1 MKNIIEFFKK
11 APLNNNADLTLF
23 QKINSLAIRTGYI
36 VEFNACS
43 EYTLEFIKSKEI
55 NYNTTFYKNWKE
67 INNLDSKE
75 LFFNQLLHY
84 MSTYGKS
91 EALEEELDKNKID
104 ENEIFMPNFNINFI
118 PFHEFK
124 IIKAVPE
131 EEIFN
136 DIINVLE
143 SGVALNY
150 DTSASFL
157 RFIKK
162 TNKINS
168 VEIDN
173 LKNKE
178 FKAMFIFSTFNER
191 KYYGEFDIL
200 RAILYGIKLVGED
213 YDINQNHL
221 GLLIKDNNTITNLK
235 AISRLFKFHS
245 SPSIILVKRIL
256 NNLDT
261 QQKIN
266 LSKIFNRFKPIF
278 LAFKAINPELINKLN
293 KLSKKHHTPFKNDF
307 WSQCLNPKDNEK
319 EVNLKL
325 AKQSVDSLSNF
336 RKIKLL
342 EEIKLIFNKINK
354 NINIKL
360 LHQDMNM
367 KLDNLTSKVYF
378 IRNGKTYIKEGF
390 SYDKYDQIYLLEL
403 YLILYNSLIHSVE
416 KNIEGKTIVLPKDI
430 ELTCPSSEKMFLG
443 DLPIGSTIN
452 LPADFNSLILG
463 INWDK
468 DAGAEDLDIH
478 FINSNDKEYCYY
490 STHKD
495 DDIIFSGDI
504 TYPNP
509 EATECFLF
517 KNLKNINGTMSVFR
531 YHTTTKDKNY
541 NFNLFCA
548 KASATKSLEKN
559 YMVDPND
566 LIFSYKISIPSD
578 ISSINVALIKD
589 KKVYISNGS
598 VVNKKNAFNS
608 TTFIN
613 AYKSMMGDKIESK
626 ILLSDILRLCGNNV
640 KVFNDKSL
648 IGECE
653 DKDLIDFSS
662 TISKNDLIKIFTG

>member
-11 APLNNNADLTLF
+11 APFNNNANLNLF
-23 QKINSLAIRTGYI
+23 QEVNSLAIRTGYI

-43 EYTLEFIKSKEI
+43 EDTLEFIKSKEI

-67 INNLDSKE
+67 IDNLDSQE
-75 LFFNQLLHY
+75 LLFNQLLHY
-84 MSTYGKS
+84 MTTYGKS
-91 EALEEELDKNKID
+91 EALEEVLDKDKID

-118 PFHEFK
+118 SFHEFK

-136 DIINVLE
+136 DIISVLK

-157 RFIKK
+157 KFIKK
-162 TNKINS
+162 VNKINS
-168 VEIDN
+168 VKIDD

-178 FKAMFIFSTFNER
+178 FRAMFIFSTFNDR

-200 RAILYGIKLVGED
+200 RAILYGIKLVGE
-213 YDINQNHL
+213 YHNLNHGHL
-221 GLLIKDNNTITNLK
+221 DLLIKDSDTITNLRC
-235 AISRLFKFHS
+235 ISKIVKFSHAPGS
-245 SPSIILVKRIL
+245 TLVKEVL

-266 LSKIFNRFKPIF
+266 LSKIFIRFKPIF
-278 LAFKAINPELINKLN
+278 LALKAINPELINKLN

-319 EVNLKL
+319 EDNLRL

-354 NINIKL
+354 DINIKL

-367 KLDNLTSKVYF
+367 ELDSRTSKVYF
-378 IRNGKTYIKEGF
+378 IRNGKSFIREGF

-443 DLPIGSTIN
+443 DLPIGSIIN
-452 LPADFNSLILG
+452 LPFDFDSLILG

-478 FINSNDKEYCYY
+478 FINSDDKEYCYY
-490 STHKD
+490 GISKD
-495 DDIIFSGDI
+495 ENIIFSGDI

-531 YHTTTKDKNY
+531 YHTTEDKNY
-541 NFNLFCA
+541 RFNLFCA

-566 LIFSYKISIPSD
+566 LIFSYKISIPSN
-578 ISSINVALIKD
+578 ISSINVALLKD
-589 KKVYISNGS
+589 RKVYISNGS
-598 VVNKKNAFNS
+598 VVNKKNAFKS
-608 TTFIN
+608 TKFIN
-613 AYKSMMGDKIESK
+613 AYKSMMNDKIESK
-626 ILLSDILRLCGNNV
+626 ILLSDILRLCKNNV

-662 TISKNDLIKIFTG
+662 TISKNDLLKIFTG